1 MSRPVEPHFPTDSEA
16 VPDSHRGMNKDV
28 LSGGVLLLVAAAY
41 YWATLQISESS
52 LSDEVGAQGLPR
64 ILAFLLAGL
73 ALLILVR
80 GFLAPSKRGA
90 PYIDARE
97 DPDASPRRALGFLA
111 IAAGYVLVS
120 PLVGYGP
127 AVALVI
133 AAVAVYEGTTPS
145 WRTAAIAIGGAVV
158 FWLLFVQLLGVEQP
172 SSALLF

>member
-1 MSRPVEPHFPTDSEA
+1 VSGPVEPHAGTTQMLLGQR
-16 VPDSHRGMNKDV
+16 VMNKDV

-41 YWATLQISESS
+41 YWATLQIPDSS

-73 ALLILVR
+73 ALLILAR
-80 GFLAPSKRGA
+80 GFLVAPKPLASDV
-90 PYIDARE
+90 DAAD
-97 DPDASPRRALGFLA
+97 DPDAFPRRALGLLA

-127 AVALVI
+127 ALAILI
-133 AAVAVYEGTTPS
+133 AAVAIYEGTKPT
-145 WRTAAIAIGGAVV
+145 WRMAAVAVGGALV